1 MKVSPN
7 KSILCKWCQNLLPF
21 SLATPPSVS
30 VCLLSSSSLISHYH
44 LLPLLGMAGWRPV
57 PSLQVK
63 TNTRAREGLWF
74 STMDSDRGG
83 GERPSLPESCWLS
96 FGYRM
101 GGCWSPSPGQPCAS
115 GNLCVWSSGPA
126 RSQFVSSSFPEFV
139 VSPLSLA
146 IWGFNPFRNRFS

>member
-30 VCLLSSSSLISHYH
+30 ICLLRSSSSLISLYH
-44 LLPLLGMAGWRPV
+44 LFPLLGMAGWRPI

-63 TNTRAREGLWF
+63 TNTWAREGLWF
-74 STMDSDRGG
+74 STMDNDRGG

-96 FGYRM
+96 FGYWM

-115 GNLCVWSSGPA
+115 GNLMHVCLEIWSCSIIVCILFIP
-126 RSQFVSSSFPEFV
+126 
-139 VSPLSLA
+139 
-146 IWGFNPFRNRFS
+146 